1 MVTAP
6 RRLRRPA
13 PRREAPALRIA
24 AKMRRS
30 GFALE
35 HWQVDALKRIYD
47 RYGSLDIFQKEV
59 LAIKAQLR
67 YAVAGGI
74 LKIEGEPTS

>member
-6 RRLRRPA
+6 HRLRRPA
-13 PRREAPALRIA
+13 PRREATALRIA

-30 GFALE
+30 GFTLD
-35 HWQVDALKRIYD
+35 HWQVDALRRIYD

-59 LAIKAQLR
+59 LAMTAQLR
-67 YAVAGGI
+67 YGVAAGI
-74 LKIEGEPTS
+74 LTIEGVATS